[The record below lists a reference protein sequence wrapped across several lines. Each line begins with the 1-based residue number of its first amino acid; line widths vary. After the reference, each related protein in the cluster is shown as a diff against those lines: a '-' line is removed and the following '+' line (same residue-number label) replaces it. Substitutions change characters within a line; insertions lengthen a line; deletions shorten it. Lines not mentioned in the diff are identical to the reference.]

1 MIYTS
6 IFQPVT
12 SSLRPQTG
20 RTSPL
25 ALAPWLTP
33 QRGSAINKLI
43 LKKYGLWNEMVN
55 QGWLKFMARMDL
67 PNYNLIYFIT
77 DFYRCFPSECNAQL
91 FINGFVVVQLLS
103 CVRLCNLMDCSTPGF
118 PVLHRLLEFV
128 KTHVH
133 WVSDAIQTS
142 HPLLKREVVGGIW
155 RLGLT
160 YIHYS
165 YCV

>member
-20 RTSPL
+20 CTSPP
-25 ALAPWLTP
+25 ALASWLTP
-33 QRGSAINKLI
+33 RRGSAINKLI
-43 LKKYGLWNEMVN
+43 KKKKSLWNEMVN
-55 QGWLKFMARMDL
+55 QGWLKCMVRMNW
-67 PNYNLIYFIT
+67 PNYNLICFIT

-91 FINGFVVVQLLS
+91 FINGSVVVQLFS
-103 CVRLCNLMDCSTPGF
+103 CVRLCNLMDTPGF
-118 PVLHRLLEFV
+118 PVFHHLLEFV

-142 HPLLKREVVGGIW
+142 HPLSRREVVGGIW

-160 YIHYS
+160 YTLFIL
-165 YCV
+165 CIR